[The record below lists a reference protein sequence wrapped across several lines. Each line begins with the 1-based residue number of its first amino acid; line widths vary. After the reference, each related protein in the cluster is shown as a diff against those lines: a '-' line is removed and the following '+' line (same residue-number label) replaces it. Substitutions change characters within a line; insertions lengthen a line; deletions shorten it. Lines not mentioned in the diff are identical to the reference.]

1 MQGRIAETPHD
12 RAQKHGFEIATVI
25 GQMAVG
31 LAESRDDLRHLQ
43 TELSV
48 CVRQCRTVAVGVAFM
63 PFGGVRPDLN
73 TLLGKGRAKDRR
85 KYDDDDDRSEYMRN
99 RYDDDDDRA
108 YSDRSERAFKR
119 MDTNSDGMIDKQEF
133 KSHMQTR
140 NRS

>member
-1 MQGRIAETPHD
+1 M
-12 RAQKHGFEIATVI
+12 K
-25 GQMAVG
+25 
-31 LAESRDDLRHLQ
+31 
-43 TELSV
+43 
-48 CVRQCRTVAVGVAFM
+48 
-63 PFGGVRPDLN
+63 
-73 TLLGKGRAKDRR
+73 TLLAATAILSLLAAGTAVAGSKMSGEYAGDGPRMQMSDSDSYPGRAKDRR

-108 YSDRSERAFKR
+108 YSDRSERAFQR